1 MRYLPMPKK
10 YVIFIKKFRQHIIT
24 IIFIIIALIALL
36 FININ
41 PIATIW
47 ICIIVI
53 ILLILSFVISYVS
66 SLFFSKKLQKTLREY
81 NKVDDRLVARKIKQ
95 PLKKIQEQMFKL
107 SQSQHEKDYLIGFME
122 KHYIYFHPC
131 VINKFNELYGNGKNE
146 KEMLEG
152 LKDFNLETR
161 AEIKIIRDTL
171 IKLQRIEERKKSE

>member
-1 MRYLPMPKK
+1 M
-10 YVIFIKKFRQHIIT
+10 
-24 IIFIIIALIALL
+24 
-36 FININ
+36 
-41 PIATIW
+41 
-47 ICIIVI
+47 
-53 ILLILSFVISYVS
+53 
-66 SLFFSKKLQKTLREY
+66 
-81 NKVDDRLVARKIKQ
+81 
-95 PLKKIQEQMFKL
+95 KKIQEQMFKL

-122 KHYIYFHPC
+122 KHYIYFHPR